1 MTVLKGSSMRNEDLK
16 LKVAGLEVEPG
27 QKKKGWLT
35 LGSRPDGTPLGIPLV
50 VINGAKPGPRLALIA
65 GVHGDEYD
73 CCEGLR
79 RFLSDVDPAGLTGA
93 IVATPQANPTAFE
106 NFSRHNPVDHLD
118 LNRSFPGNPDG
129 FLTDRVADA
138 LTTHIMGEADYL
150 LDMHSGGMTLGLIPF
165 VGFDDTPGETGEK
178 SFKLAQSTGIETLYA
193 AVPFKNVLRLIAAEK
208 GVASILVE
216 IGSEGR
222 MREDLAEQ
230 ARMTLTGVAH
240 RLGMIPAFENRTL
253 PYTDNH
259 TIVRAA
265 KTGEFLHAPTG
276 GFLLHKV
283 ALGQTVAAGDVLGEI
298 VDPFGEQLHEIH
310 APHGGLIGEMR
321 TVPATRIGDWT
332 YAVLPVAGT
341 VPTGSD
347 LQALRSMA

>member
-1 MTVLKGSSMRNEDLK
+1 MTENPNLTVG
-16 LKVAGLEVEPG
+16 GLEVEPG
-27 QKKKGWLT
+27 EKKKGWLK
-35 LGSRPDGTPLGIPLV
+35 LGTRPDGTPLGIPLV

-79 RFLSDVDPAGLTGA
+79 RFLSDVDPSTLSGA
-93 IVATPQANPTAFE
+93 IVATPQANPAAFE
-106 NFSRHNPVDHLD
+106 SFSRHSPVDHLD
-118 LNRSFPGNPDG
+118 LNRCFPGNPDG
-129 FLTDRVADA
+129 FLTERVADA
-138 LTTHIMGEADYL
+138 LVTHIMAGADYL
-150 LDMHSGGMTLGLIPF
+150 LDMHSGGMTLGLMPF
-165 VGFDDTPGETGEK
+165 VGFDDSPGEIGEK

-193 AVPFKNVLRLIAAEK
+193 AVPFKNVLRLVAAES
-208 GVASILVE
+208 GVPSILVE

-230 ARMTLTGVAH
+230 ARMTLAGVAL
-240 RLGMIPAFENRTL
+240 RLGMVPESEKWTI
-253 PYTDNH
+253 PYTENH

-265 KTGEFLHAPTG
+265 KTGEFLQAPTG
-276 GFLLHKV
+276 GFLLHRV
-283 ALGQTVAAGDVLGEI
+283 ALGQTVEAGEVLGEI
-298 VDPFGEQLHEIH
+298 VDPFGEQLHEIR

-332 YAVLPVAGT
+332 HAVLPVAGR

-347 LQALRSMA
+347 LQTLRTLP